1 MIASVIDVMREGGRL
16 PRRVVSSGS
25 AAHISREPLD
35 SAHFVDYL
43 ALFDIV
49 NRVVEA

>member
-1 MIASVIDVMREGGRL
+1 MIASVIDLMRKRVGL

-35 SAHFVDYL
+35 SAHFVDCI